1 MKGGNPWDDQL
12 GQVGICRM
20 WNHGWDVLE
29 GVVIREWSFRR
40 TVAQVGMI
48 NWAFVDVDGSG
59 NCEK

>member
-29 GVVIREWSFRR
+29 GVVIREWSLRR

-48 NWAFVDVDGSG
+48 N
-59 NCEK
+59 